1 MPKLRFV
8 WEFFGPDSK
17 QLSLHHLNHLRE
29 FLLKENIADL
39 GTGTESDSENL
50 SYSYVILEES
60 CLELIKSSL
69 KPHKAFKE

>member
-29 FLLKENIADL
+29 FLSKENIVDL
-39 GTGTESDSENL
+39 GSGNESDSENL
-50 SYSYVILEES
+50 SCSYVILEDS
-60 CLELIKSSL
+60 YLEIIKSSL
-69 KPHKAFKE
+69 RPHKAFKE

>member
-29 FLLKENIADL
+29 FLSKENIADL
-39 GTGTESDSENL
+39 GSGTESNFENL
-50 SYSYVILEES
+50 SCSYIILEDS
-60 CLELIKSSL
+60 YLEIIKSSL
-69 KPHKAFKE
+69 RPHKAFKE